1 MHQNNIYLFTFCLF
15 LCSLAPAHGQVLRS
29 AEEYNSRALERQR
42 QGDLDGALRDFDAAI
57 AASPTKPGFYYN
69 RALAWEAKRDF
80 KAAIADYGKAIANDH
95 GFAPAYNN
103 RGKLQRQLGD
113 VEAAIKDY
121 TQAIEIDANLLKPD
135 PENEQLLKD
144 LAGAYLNRGI
154 ARHDKEDSDGSISD
168 LNLALKF
175 NPEYS
180 DAYNQR
186 GIAWHDKSDLE
197 AAMIDYTRAIDLDAK
212 NAKAY
217 INRGNV
223 WNDKK
228 AYDNA
233 IADFNRAL
241 VIDPQDAF
249 AYANRCV
256 SQTKKQVF
264 NDAIN
269 DCNKA
274 LALDPRF
281 AEAYVFRGDLRA
293 DMDDLD
299 SAIDDYSKAIKISPQ
314 YARAYLARG
323 LARVDKGDSAD
334 AFADFAK
341 AIELKASY
349 AEAYAARGL
358 ALLSGGRD
366 VEAERDLKKS
376 VELNPKLKTVIEE
389 IATDIRRRRKLAP
402 TVDANGVLDATTEKK
417 DIYSTNADAKKE
429 IDEALKQAVTD
440 KKRVLLVFGG
450 NWCYDC
456 HVLDRALHEGAAG
469 EIVRESF
476 LLVHVDIG
484 EGDKNL
490 DLVKKYKTTLDK
502 GVPAVVILSADSSVL
517 YSSNE
522 GEFEAARKMM
532 KQDLAAFLTHWKV
545 TRR

>member
-1 MHQNNIYLFTFCLF
+1 MLQSNIYLISFCLF
-15 LCSLAPAHGQVLRS
+15 LFSLTPAHGQVLRS
-29 AEEYNSRALERQR
+29 AEEYNSRALERES

-80 KAAIADYGKAIANDH
+80 KAAIADYRKAIANDH

-121 TQAIEIDANLLKPD
+121 TQAIEIDENLLKPG
-135 PENEQLLKD
+135 PENERLLKD

-154 ARHDKEDSDGSISD
+154 AREDKEDFDGSISD

-180 DAYNQR
+180 DAYNER
-186 GIAWHDKSDLE
+186 GIAWHDKGDLE
-197 AAMIDYTRAIDLDAK
+197 AAMIDYTRAIDLDGK

-241 VIDPQDAF
+241 VIAPQDAF

-274 LALDPRF
+274 LALDPQF
-281 AEAYVFRGDLRA
+281 AQAYVFRGDLRA
-293 DMDDLD
+293 DMDDLE
-299 SAIDDYSKAIKISPQ
+299 SAIDDYGKAIKISPQ

-323 LARVDKGDSAD
+323 LARVDKGDSAN

-341 AIELKASY
+341 AIELRPTY

-358 ALLSGGRD
+358 ALLARGQD

-376 VELNPKLKTVIEE
+376 GELNPRLKTAIDE
-389 IATDIRRRRKLAP
+389 IVNDIRRRRKVTPAA
-402 TVDANGVLDATTEKK
+402 DASEVLNAITEKK
-417 DIYSTNADAKKE
+417 DLYPANADAKKE
-429 IDEALKQAVTD
+429 IDEALKQAVAE

-456 HVLDRALHEGAAG
+456 HVLDRALHEGEAG
-469 EIVRESF
+469 KVVKESF

-490 DLVKKYKTTLDK
+490 DLVRKYKTTIDK
-502 GVPAVVILSADSSVL
+502 GVPVVVILRADGAVV
-517 YSSNE
+517 YTSNE

-532 KQDLAAFLTHWKV
+532 KKDLAAFLTSWKV
-545 TRR
+545 TGQ